1 MSAKIIRL
9 RYLTLSVV
17 AVLIVVSTVPFISSI
32 SHQPELGFT
41 VPSWIKNNAGWWADG
56 QIDNGSFVSGM
67 QWLISNDIIAL
78 PPTKQ
83 GAGDGDSVIP
93 GWIKNT
99 AGWWAEDKI
108 HDTTFV
114 AAIRYMINEG
124 IMIVEQE
131 LEEAEEPVEEVVEI
145 NDFYMEVNGG
155 NCCINWAYIGKDY
168 RFQIETLDKQFGNYI
183 DGVNINVK
191 IISKDSELRRDIGEV
206 ITKDGVYT
214 GSTKIPGSGSSS
226 DWYGKNI
233 LSVIGEYFGI
243 EKTIEK
249 EFTVFIPRYNATG

>member
-1 MSAKIIRL
+1 M
-9 RYLTLSVV
+9 YLLSVL
-17 AVLIVVSTVPFISSI
+17 AVLVAISMVPTVLSSHDI
-32 SHQPELGFT
+32 HQPIGDFT
-41 VPSWIKNNAGWWADG
+41 VPNWVKNNAGWWADG
-56 QIDNGSFVSGM
+56 QIDDSSFVSGI
-67 QWLISNDIIAL
+67 QWLISNDVITI
-78 PPTKQ
+78 PSTIQ
-83 GAGDGDSVIP
+83 GTGDGDSIIHSWV
-93 GWIKNT
+93 KNT

-108 HDTTFV
+108 HDVTFV
-114 AAIRYMINEG
+114 AAIRYLINEG

-191 IISKDSELRRDIGEV
+191 IISKDSELRRDIGEE

-214 GSTKIPGSGSSS
+214 GSTKIPGSVSSS
-226 DWYGKNI
+226 DWYGKNT